1 MMNSNEILP
10 QIVDIMRDLLDDE
23 LIELSPKTTADD
35 VKGWDSVLHI
45 NLIVGIEQRFKIKF
59 KTAELEE
66 LKDVGHLV
74 HAIEEKRR

>member
-1 MMNSNEILP
+1 MNSKEILP
-10 QIVDIMRDLLDDE
+10 QIADIMRDLLDDE
-23 LIELSPKTTADD
+23 AIELTPKTTAAD

-66 LKDVGHLV
+66 LKDLRHLV
-74 HAIEEKRR
+74 HLIEEKRR